1 MELIEERQANWKGE
15 GEDPRNPDSSI
26 NSIIGVNLL
35 KGVKKSNSNELI
47 LQESAEVPFSVSE
60 L

>member
-47 LQESAEVPFSVSE
+47 LQESA
-60 L
+60 